1 MSREVGNKRNVARAL
16 SSLGD
21 IVLHQG
27 DLDAATKRYEEALT
41 ISKEVGEKG
50 DLAIIYAQMGNVLLA
65 QGKLSEARR
74 QHEEALAIRQ
84 AIGQKRI
91 EPDSDLDLAR
101 LAIEE
106 GRFAERGTS
115 RPVERPTAFRGQ
127 QAAGGEASA
136 LVARGGRALRRRH
149 EAGRGAAGAIDRAD
163 RPCHGAARI
172 VFVRIPAGDH
182 ERADRWRQWQAAR
195 AWDGRRAPQNDPRAT
210 DTLGL
215 FTLQLET
222 RLALGVLEL
231 AGVNP
236 AAGRDR
242 LAALESYAGEKGFGL
257 IARKARAAK
266 AAR

>member
-41 ISKEVGEKG
+41 ISKDVGEKG

-65 QGKLSEARR
+65 QGKFPEARR

-106 GRFAERGTS
+106 GRLAEG
-115 RPVERPTAFRGQ
+115 ERLARRAADTFRGQ
-127 QAAGGEASA
+127 KAAAAKPPRSSSW
-136 LVARGGRALRRRH
+136 RTRF
-149 EAGRGAAGAIDRAD
+149 AGRRSCSMPGTRSTAPS
-163 RPCHGAARI
+163 PCHGP
-172 VFVRIPAGDH
+172 VRIASFASLWRS
-182 ERADRWRQWQAAR
+182 RAR
-195 AWDGRRAPQNDPRAT
+195 GSMPRAAT
-210 DTLGL
+210 GL
-215 FTLQLET
+215 PLPW
-222 RLALGVLEL
+222 RC
-231 AGVNP
+231 
-236 AAGRDR
+236 
-242 LAALESYAGEKGFGL
+242 
-257 IARKARAAK
+257 RA
-266 AAR
+266 